1 MAICGVFVKLEGPG
15 VDLNLVV
22 ESLVRRCLAGRGAAG
37 TPTEFAGKAAEVLTT
52 ELEAK

>member
-22 ESLVRRCLAGRGAAG
+22 ESPVRRRLAGRGAAG
-37 TPTEFAGKAAEVLTT
+37 TPTEFAGKTAEVLTT
-52 ELEAK
+52 ELEAQ